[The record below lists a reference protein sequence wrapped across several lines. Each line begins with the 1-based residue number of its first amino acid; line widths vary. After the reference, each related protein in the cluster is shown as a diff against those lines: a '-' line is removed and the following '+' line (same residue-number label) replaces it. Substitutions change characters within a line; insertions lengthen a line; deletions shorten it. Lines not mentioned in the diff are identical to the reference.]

1 MNKSKVNKRATKKGT
16 KKAKNTTKKQQK
28 IQQMRKTGGIAT
40 GLEVIILPLLKGA
53 DYPVTGITG
62 SNIQVTMMNL
72 FVYLLSI
79 SLLKRDFVKETLNVL
94 SLPKM
99 VQLKEEKEANSKI
112 YRNIAGMDNK
122 IRASLIAKIKNQD
135 LYKDLFNQCQNV
147 NQDTR
152 QKETLRLFH
161 QEMNTKSSNPFGFKS
176 DYDVY
181 FEDGKFTCC
190 FKPNKLSSVQSIF
203 PNELFDSIMN
213 PSKSLYIT
221 DLMNIVYNNYNKNKE
236 VYQNIVIL
244 MKKKLQWNK
253 RLTHVPLLPLL
264 PGMGVGFEDFKL
276 YAMIEDQYRSKDN
289 VTSII
294 GNKVFLDESTTAIRK
309 VSSLSLFNK
318 QLDMI
323 KYLYKN
329 GFIDDNSEGDKI
341 TDKKLSDLE
350 KKKLE
355 SEETIKEILDLLNKN
370 VLDLYAEGTSKES
383 TLSDN
388 KKNIKF
394 SVYQLMTIID
404 L

>member
-1 MNKSKVNKRATKKGT
+1 MNKSKVIRSVTKKGS
-16 KKAKNTTKKQQK
+16 KKAKNKTKK
-28 IQQMRKTGGIAT
+28 QQMRKTGGIAAA
-40 GLEVIILPLLKGA
+40 GLEAIIPPLLKLA

-62 SNIQVTMMNL
+62 SSTQVEMMNL
-72 FVYLLSI
+72 FVYLVSI
-79 SLLKRDFVKETLNVL
+79 NLLKKEFVKETLNIQ
-94 SLPKM
+94 SLPKL
-99 VQLKEEKEANSKI
+99 VQLKEEKEAKSKI
-112 YRNIAGMDNK
+112 YRNIAAMDNK
-122 IRASLIAKIKNQD
+122 MRETLIAKIKEQD
-135 LYKDLFNQCQNV
+135 VYKDVFIQCRNG

-152 QKETLRLFH
+152 QKEALKLFH
-161 QEMNTKSSNPFGFKS
+161 QELNAKSSNPFGFKS

-181 FEDGKFTCC
+181 FEDDKFTCC

-221 DLMNIVYNNYNKNKE
+221 DLMNIVYKNYNKNKE

-253 RLTHVPLLPLL
+253 RFTHVPLLPLL
-264 PGMGVGFEDFKL
+264 PGMGMGFEDFKL

-289 VTSII
+289 VISKL
-294 GNKVFLDESTTAIRK
+294 GNKVLLDESTTSIRK
-309 VSSLSLFNK
+309 VASLSLFNK

-329 GFIDDNSEGDKI
+329 GFMDDNSKDEKV
-341 TDKKLSDLE
+341 TNKKFSDLE

-370 VLDLYAEGTSKES
+370 VLDLYAEVTSKES
-383 TLSDN
+383 PLSDN

-394 SVYQLMTIID
+394 LVYQLMTIID